1 MMLQS
6 REAEGKDRVE
16 NIPEI
21 EKKLDLRALLLAIK
35 LSTVA
40 MLSGLL

>member
-1 MMLQS
+1 MLQS